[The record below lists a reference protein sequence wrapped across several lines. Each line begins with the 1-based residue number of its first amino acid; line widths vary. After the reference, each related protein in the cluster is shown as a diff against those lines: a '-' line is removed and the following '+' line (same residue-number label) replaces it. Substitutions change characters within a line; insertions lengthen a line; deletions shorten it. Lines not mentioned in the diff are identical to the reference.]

1 LVLNHTD
8 SSAFDG
14 AILFLNGMTRK
25 NTLGKYERLK
35 RRKAIEQL
43 FRKGKHF
50 SVFPLRVSYAFI
62 PYIET
67 SLQAGFSASSR
78 SFGKSTDRNRIKRL
92 MREAYRVQKHELQQ
106 ATLQKDLKLALF
118 FVYVGKELPDL
129 ATLSEKIGVIL
140 QRLTGIVNEANP
152 QNT

>member
-1 LVLNHTD
+1 M
-8 SSAFDG
+8 SK
-14 AILFLNGMTRK
+14 K
-25 NTLGKYERLK
+25 NTLGKFERLK

-43 FRKGKHF
+43 FKKGKHF

-78 SFGKSTDRNRIKRL
+78 NFGKSANRNRIKRL
-92 MREAYRVQKHELQQ
+92 MREAYRLQKHELQE
-106 ATLQKDLKLALF
+106 ATIQKNVKLALF
-118 FVYVGKELPDL
+118 FVYVGKELPEQSMV
-129 ATLSEKIGVIL
+129 SEKIGVIL
-140 QRLTGIVNEANP
+140 QRLTGIVNEAAT

>member
-1 LVLNHTD
+1 M
-8 SSAFDG
+8 FDG
-14 AILFLNGMTRK
+14 AILFLSMMVKK
-25 NTLGKYERLK
+25 NTLGKFERLK

-43 FRKGKHF
+43 FKKGKHF

-78 SFGKSTDRNRIKRL
+78 NFGKSTDRNRIKRL
-92 MREAYRVQKHELQQ
+92 MREAYRLQKQPLQQ
-106 ATLQKDLKLALF
+106 VTIDKNVKLALF
-118 FVYVGKELPDL
+118 FVYVGKELPDM
-129 ATLSEKIGVIL
+129 ATVSEKIGVIL
-140 QRLTGIVNEANP
+140 QRLTGIVNEAAT

>member
-1 LVLNHTD
+1 M
-8 SSAFDG
+8 FDG
-14 AILFLNGMTRK
+14 AILFLSVMVKK
-25 NTLGKYERLK
+25 NTLGKFERLK

-43 FRKGKHF
+43 FKKGKHF

-78 SFGKSTDRNRIKRL
+78 NFGKSTDRNRIKRL
-92 MREAYRVQKHELQQ
+92 MREAYRLQKQPLQQ
-106 ATLQKDLKLALF
+106 VTIDKNVKLALF
-118 FVYVGKELPDL
+118 FVYVGKELPDM
-129 ATLSEKIGVIL
+129 ATVSEKIGVIL
-140 QRLTGIVNEANP
+140 QRLTGIVNEAAT

>member
-1 LVLNHTD
+1 M
-8 SSAFDG
+8 FDG
-14 AILFLNGMTRK
+14 AILFLSVMVKK
-25 NTLGKYERLK
+25 NTLGKFERLK

-43 FRKGKHF
+43 FKKGKHF

-78 SFGKSTDRNRIKRL
+78 NFGKSTDRNRIKRL
-92 MREAYRVQKHELQQ
+92 MREAYRLQKQPLQQ
-106 ATLQKDLKLALF
+106 ATIDKNVKLALF
-118 FVYVGKELPDL
+118 FVYVGKELPDM
-129 ATLSEKIGVIL
+129 ATVSEKIGVIL
-140 QRLTGIVNEANP
+140 QRLTGIVNEAAT

>member
-1 LVLNHTD
+1 MKD
-8 SSAFDG
+8 P
-14 AILFLNGMTRK
+14 K
-25 NTLGKYERLK
+25 NTLGKTERLK

-43 FRKGKHF
+43 FKKGKHF

-67 SLQAGFSASSR
+67 SLQAGFSVSSR
-78 SFGKSTDRNRIKRL
+78 HFGKSTDRNRIKRL
-92 MREAYRVQKHELQQ
+92 MREAYR
-106 ATLQKDLKLALF
+106 LQKQQLQEATVPGNVKLALF
-118 FVYVGKELPDL
+118 FVYVGKDVPDYNVV
-129 ATLSEKIGVIL
+129 SEKIGVIL

>member
-1 LVLNHTD
+1 MV
-8 SSAFDG
+8 S
-14 AILFLNGMTRK
+14 K
-25 NTLGKYERLK
+25 NTLGKSERLK

-43 FRKGKHF
+43 FKKGKHF

-78 SFGKSTDRNRIKRL
+78 NFGKSTDRNRIKRL
-92 MREAYRVQKHELQQ
+92 MREAYRLQKQPLQQ
-106 ATLQKDLKLALF
+106 ITIDKNVKLALF
-118 FVYVGKELPDL
+118 FVYVGKELPDM
-129 ATLSEKIGVIL
+129 AIVSEKIGVIL
-140 QRLTGIVNEANP
+140 QRLTGIVNEAAT

>member
-1 LVLNHTD
+1 M
-8 SSAFDG
+8 FDG
-14 AILFLNGMTRK
+14 AILFLSVMVKK
-25 NTLGKYERLK
+25 NTLGKFERLK

-43 FRKGKHF
+43 FKKGKHF

-78 SFGKSTDRNRIKRL
+78 NFGKSTDRNRIKRL
-92 MREAYRVQKHELQQ
+92 MREAYRLQKQPLQQ
-106 ATLQKDLKLALF
+106 VTFDKNVKLALF
-118 FVYVGKELPDL
+118 FVYVGKELPDM
-129 ATLSEKIGVIL
+129 ATVSEKIGVIL
-140 QRLTGIVNEANP
+140 QRLTGIVNEAAT

>member
-1 LVLNHTD
+1 MKDH
-8 SSAFDG
+8 
-14 AILFLNGMTRK
+14 K
-25 NTLGKYERLK
+25 NTLGKSERLK

-43 FRKGKHF
+43 FKKGKHF

-78 SFGKSTDRNRIKRL
+78 HFGKSTDRNRLKRL
-92 MREAYRVQKHELQQ
+92 MREAYRLHKHQLQDATVQSNV
-106 ATLQKDLKLALF
+106 KLALF
-118 FVYVGKELPDL
+118 FVYVGKELPDY
-129 ATLSEKIGVIL
+129 AIVSEKIGVIL
-140 QRLTGIVNEANP
+140 QRLTGIVHEANP